1 MSKDTLL
8 VNYACVAA
16 FKKRYY
22 GRVLMREH
30 VRGGMVR
37 FASGSISYPD
47 GMKADEDLW
56 GYIIE
61 KGNVKYFLESKDS
74 DGNLIDYR
82 TVMPIFGEGLVPFS
96 YRDVVYHQVTNPV
109 PAVLKPNKKMS
120 FRQFVDKLACL
131 PHTNPKH
138 QRLLWFIV
146 LTQMMDRA
154 NFRVCSP
161 PATGKDS
168 VVATVGNLLG
178 NAATITQPT
187 IAKLEFRTTY
197 KLLVINEAVNI
208 PKSTWENIEFF
219 AMEVGDFRPSIEKR
233 SRSTEDRE
241 VLDVADFSLNMF
253 YNDVDTFPRCG
264 DADFEFF
271 EDKVPEAVVNRF
283 MPIRLYGHYTHDF
296 NEIQAINIDE
306 FVEKHFDEYRSIVST
321 FVHFK
326 EQLFDIPV
334 RWEMS
339 IPETIPGTHQKFPER
354 WRTNAQKLL
363 RVVQL
368 YSENEAEYKAWEKVL
383 WDAVED
389 YHTMLTFQRE
399 ITRIKESM
407 SSKDFHELR
416 ASLKKFDTFKQKLA
430 KVKRSNDTPDYAGLT
445 QWGGQ

>member
-1 MSKDTLL
+1 MSNDTLL
-8 VNYACVAA
+8 VNYACASA
-16 FKKRYY
+16 FKRKLY
-22 GRVLMREH
+22 GKILMREH

-37 FASGSISYPD
+37 FPAGSIVYPD
-47 GMKADEDLW
+47 GNKAEDDLW
-56 GYIIE
+56 GYVIE
-61 KGNVKYFLESKDS
+61 KANVKYFLESKDAH
-74 DGNLIDYR
+74 GNLIDYKK
-82 TVMPIFGEGLVPFS
+82 VMPIFGEDLVPFS
-96 YRDVVYHQVTNPV
+96 YRDVVYHQITRPV

-138 QRLLWFIV
+138 QRLLWFVV

-161 PATGKDS
+161 PAAGKDS
-168 VVATVGNLLG
+168 VVATVGNIFG

-233 SRSTEDRE
+233 SRSMEERE
-241 VLDVADFSLNMF
+241 TLDVADFSLNMF

-264 DADFEFF
+264 EPEFEFF

-296 NEIQAINIDE
+296 NEVQNINVDKFIEDN
-306 FVEKHFDEYRSIVST
+306 FDTYRSLVST
-321 FVHFK
+321 FGHFR
-326 EQLFDIPV
+326 EQLFNLPV
-334 RWEMS
+334 RWSMS
-339 IPETIPGTHQKFPER
+339 VPEDVPGTKHRFPER
-354 WRTNAQKLL
+354 WRINAEKLF
-363 RVVQL
+363 RVIQL
-368 YSENEAEYKAWEKVL
+368 YCESEEEYRTWEKVL

-399 ITRIKESM
+399 FTRIKESM
-407 SSKDFHELR
+407 SNKDFQELR
-416 ASLKKFDTFKQKLA
+416 GSLKKFDTFKQKLN
-430 KVKRSNDTPDYAGLT
+430 KIKRSNDTPDYAGLT
-445 QWGGQ
+445 QWQMS